1 MFNITQVASHGSI
14 ISHQSQSSPSS
25 SSSSPPAQQHQQQQH
40 SQQRQHRQQAVFSFE
55 AEFEKHKRAIRINDM
70 EEALQTFI
78 LLQAND
84 AENKIFKAY
93 IIEFSD
99 HIDPARNTDISLFF
113 ASLPAL
119 IQSTIIETI
128 AASLE
133 KKDDIRAYQALFDY
147 IHNYSRHAYKYLI
160 KAIKLL
166 VLGAQALSQ
175 AESKKYIRILVTE
188 LFPRLCKQRI
198 VLTDSDIHPAVK
210 STDRKQY
217 ISIPHNLFE
226 QYLLLGQQ
234 YYIERRE
241 WLHLATFTDM
251 MLDCCG
257 YSKLPSAPP
266 THHRSSSNRFQHLY
280 QKRHY
285 LHVDTHH
292 QTPQL
297 LHISVVFMLEFKAI
311 TADFIRLSNEYYR
324 AVCMLDDSSREKSCL
339 IPICTMKSTGGS
351 KDHGYQ
357 DVNTAIQ
364 PEYYQATSPATV
376 DSDSE
381 QDDQEQQALNAN
393 NKRSRSLSSSSVE
406 KRRKLMAYPDRG
418 GEGLDSYCMGGVD
431 HALQIL
437 SQAADC
443 MRHAVE
449 LWDWA
454 AKVAL
459 PEDKSLDQ
467 LYDSWEQEF
476 LRVIDLYQLPFDLT
490 NAVLLVRSDL
500 ALSSPSTS
508 GNLAKALKLSQSI
521 CDKIEVQRQRYKNES
536 ETPAEL
542 EVPFMFAFRVLYN
555 ISVIYLLVGSLP
567 QSTLEIAIILSVFP
581 IPGDLDDS
589 DFLADEADCRTITAI
604 FQEHDFGLMRVTQ
617 QGLVVRCIK
626 HLIVSLDNSNNRPP
640 QTNNNS
646 MASIDAALRWD
657 EKAGQ
662 IIVLMQFGWNY
673 WSTRTNFWHKIV
685 SRMREKKMFR
695 NRVFLEYVYDT
706 EILQTFQHLHNA
718 KHVAMDIIPPE
729 FAMRSAYRYFGQQPT
744 QQQSSP
750 HLNLVSHI
758 QFEEQNP
765 RLIKLPSLSSITA
778 AAAVPLPPP
787 SLYQPS
793 YSNTILPSMT
803 MSPTWYS
810 ASTQKNSHVN
820 WMSPSFY
827 YSRPA
832 TSVMLP
838 KKSSKEDPQPQERL
852 PAPIITTGTSTT
864 VVSSPT
870 SDIVARCLDYRVRKY
885 SPKMTPPRMKQ
896 VLQRFLKN
904 ILAKA
909 NEV

>member
-1 MFNITQVASHGSI
+1 MYNRSHGSTL
-14 ISHQSQSSPSS
+14 SNQSQSSLSPSS
-25 SSSSPPAQQHQQQQH
+25 QQPPQR
-40 SQQRQHRQQAVFSFE
+40 QQRQAVFSFE
-55 AEFEKHKRAIRINDM
+55 VEFEKHKRAIRINDM
-70 EEALQTFI
+70 EEALHTFI
-78 LLQAND
+78 LLQANA

-93 IIEFSD
+93 IIKFSD

-119 IQSTIIETI
+119 IQSTIIEAI

-133 KKDDIRAYQALFDY
+133 KKDAIRAYQALFDY

-160 KAIKLL
+160 RAIKLL

-175 AESKKYIRILVTE
+175 TESKKYIRTLVTE

-210 STDRKQY
+210 STDGKQY
-217 ISIPHNLFE
+217 ISIPYNLFE

-234 YYIERRE
+234 YYIELRE
-241 WLHLATFTDM
+241 WHHLSIFTHM

-257 YSKLPSAPP
+257 YSKSSLAPIDNAN
-266 THHRSSSNRFQHLY
+266 SSRFQHLH

-285 LHVDTHH
+285 LHIDTHH
-292 QTPQL
+292 QMPQL
-297 LHISVVFMLEFKAI
+297 LHISIVFMLEFKAV

-324 AVCMLDDSSREKSCL
+324 AVCMLDDSSSHEKSCL
-339 IPICTMKSTGGS
+339 IPICSMKSITDRG
-351 KDHGYQ
+351 HQ

-364 PEYYQATSPATV
+364 PEYYQAPSRATA
-376 DSDSE
+376 DSNE
-381 QDDQEQQALNAN
+381 QDERVNSDTINEN
-393 NKRSRSLSSSSVE
+393 NKRSRSPSSSSTE
-406 KRRKLMAYPDRG
+406 KRRKLMAYPYRG

-431 HALQIL
+431 NALQIL

-443 MRHAVE
+443 MRHAVG

-454 AKVAL
+454 LKVAL
-459 PEDKSLDQ
+459 PENKSLDQ
-467 LYDSWEQEF
+467 LYGSWEKEF
-476 LRVIDLYQLPFDLT
+476 LRVIELYQLPFDLT

-508 GNLAKALKLSQSI
+508 GNMAKALKLSQSI
-521 CDKIEVQRQRYKNES
+521 CDRIEAQRQRYKNES
-536 ETPAEL
+536 ETPPEL

-555 ISVIYLLVGSLP
+555 ISVIYLLVGSIP

-581 IPGDLDDS
+581 VPSNLDDS

-604 FQEHDFGLMRVTQ
+604 FQEHEFGLMRVTQ

-626 HLIVSLDNSNNRPP
+626 HLNVSLNNSNNRSS
-640 QTNNNS
+640 QTDNS
-646 MASIDAALRWD
+646 MASIDSALRWD

-706 EILQTFQHLHNA
+706 EILETFQYLHSS
-718 KHVAMDIIPPE
+718 KHVTLDIIPPE
-729 FAMRSAYRYFGQQPT
+729 FAMRSGYRSFGQQPT

-838 KKSSKEDPQPQERL
+838 KKSSKEDHQVEERL
-852 PAPIITTGTSTT
+852 PAPFITTATST
-864 VVSSPT
+864 VSSPT
-870 SDIVARCLDYRVRKY
+870 SDVVARCLDYRIRKY
-885 SPKMTPPRMKQ
+885 APKMTPPRMKQ

-904 ILAKA
+904 TLAKA
-909 NEV
+909 NDV

>member
-1 MFNITQVASHGSI
+1 MYNITQLASNGSI
-14 ISHQSQSSPSS
+14 VRNQSQSSPSPS
-25 SSSSPPAQQHQQQQH
+25 SQQQPLQR
-40 SQQRQHRQQAVFSFE
+40 QQRQAIFSFE

-70 EEALQTFI
+70 EEALQTFV
-78 LLQAND
+78 LLQANG

-119 IQSTIIETI
+119 IQSTIIEAI

-133 KKDDIRAYQALFDY
+133 RKDAIRAYQALFDY

-160 KAIKLL
+160 RAIKLL
-166 VLGAQALSQ
+166 VLGAQTLSQ
-175 AESKKYIRILVTE
+175 TESKKYIRILVTE

-210 STDRKQY
+210 STDGKQC
-217 ISIPHNLFE
+217 ISIPYNLFE

-234 YYIERRE
+234 HYIERRE
-241 WLHLATFTDM
+241 WHHLSTFTNM

-257 YSKLPSAPP
+257 YSKSPSEP
-266 THHRSSSNRFQHLY
+266 THNSSSNRFQHLHK
-280 QKRHY
+280 KRHY
-285 LHVDTHH
+285 LHIDTHH

-297 LHISVVFMLEFKAI
+297 LHISVVFMFEFKAVA
-311 TADFIRLSNEYYR
+311 ADFIRLSNEYYR
-324 AVCMLDDSSREKSCL
+324 AVCMLDDGSQEKSCL
-339 IPICTMKSTGGS
+339 IPICAMKSTGS

-357 DVNTAIQ
+357 DANTAIQ
-364 PEYYQATSPATV
+364 PEYYQALLSATV
-376 DSDSE
+376 DSSE
-381 QDDQEQQALNAN
+381 QDEAVNTDSINEN
-393 NKRSRSLSSSSVE
+393 NKRSRSPLSSSTE
-406 KRRKLMAYPDRG
+406 KRRKLIAYPDRG

-431 HALQIL
+431 NALQIL

-454 AKVAL
+454 LKVAL
-459 PEDKSLDQ
+459 PESKSLDQ
-467 LYDSWEQEF
+467 LYGSWEQEF
-476 LRVIDLYQLPFDLT
+476 LRVIDVYQLPFDLT

-521 CDKIEVQRQRYKNES
+521 CDRIEVQRQKYKNES
-536 ETPAEL
+536 ETPPEL

-555 ISVIYLLVGSLP
+555 ISVIYLLVDSLP
-567 QSTLEIAIILSVFP
+567 QSILEIAIILSVFP
-581 IPGDLDDS
+581 IPSYLDDS

-604 FQEHDFGLMRVTQ
+604 FQEHEFGLMRVTQ

-626 HLIVSLDNSNNRPP
+626 HLVVSLDSSNNRSS
-640 QTNNNS
+640 QKNNNS

-695 NRVFLEYVYDT
+695 NRTFLEYVYDT
-706 EILQTFQHLHNA
+706 EILQTFQHLHKS
-718 KHVAMDIIPPE
+718 KHVTLDIIPPE
-729 FAMRSAYRYFGQQPT
+729 FAIRSGYRYFGQQPT

-750 HLNLVSHI
+750 HMNLVSHI

-838 KKSSKEDPQPQERL
+838 KKSSKEDHRPEERL
-852 PAPIITTGTSTT
+852 PAPIITTATPALSL
-864 VVSSPT
+864 PT
-870 SDIVARCLDYRVRKY
+870 SDIVTRCLDYRVRKY

-909 NEV
+909 NEL

>member
-1 MFNITQVASHGSI
+1 MYNITKQTSHGILDNQTQRS
-14 ISHQSQSSPSS
+14 QSQQP
-25 SSSSPPAQQHQQQQH
+25 
-40 SQQRQHRQQAVFSFE
+40 QQRQQRQAIFSFE
-55 AEFEKHKRAIRINDM
+55 DEFERHKRAIRMNDM
-70 EEALQTFI
+70 EEALQTFV
-78 LLQAND
+78 LLQANA
-84 AENKIFKAY
+84 AENKIFEAY

-119 IQSTIIETI
+119 IQSTIIEKI

-133 KKDDIRAYQALFDY
+133 KKDAIRAYQALFDY

-160 KAIKLL
+160 TAIKLL
-166 VLGAQALSQ
+166 VLGAQELGQ

-210 STDRKQY
+210 STDGKQH
-217 ISIPHNLFE
+217 ISIPYNLFE

-241 WLHLATFTDM
+241 WLHLTTFTNM

-257 YSKLPSAPP
+257 YSKSVSA
-266 THHRSSSNRFQHLY
+266 SIQNSRFQHLH
-280 QKRHY
+280 QKRHC
-285 LHVDTHH
+285 LRIDSLQ
-292 QTPQL
+292 QTSQI
-297 LHISVVFMLEFKAI
+297 LHISVVFMLEFKAA
-311 TADFIRLSNEYYR
+311 TADFIRLSDEYYR
-324 AVCMLDDSSREKSCL
+324 AVCMLDDSSEEKSCL
-339 IPICTMKSTGGS
+339 IPICAMKPTSS
-351 KDHGYQ
+351 KQYGYR
-357 DVNTAIQ
+357 DTNTAIQ
-364 PEYYQATSPATV
+364 PEFYPPPSPSNANS
-376 DSDSE
+376 SDKDE
-381 QDDQEQQALNAN
+381 ENDGEIINEN
-393 NKRSRSLSSSSVE
+393 NKRTRSLSFSSSSTD

-418 GEGLDSYCMGGVD
+418 GEGLDSYCMAGVD
-431 HALQIL
+431 NALQIL
-437 SQAADC
+437 SKAADC
-443 MRHAVE
+443 MRHVVE
-449 LWDWA
+449 LWGWA
-454 AKVAL
+454 SKVAL
-459 PEDKSLDQ
+459 PENKSLDQ
-467 LYDSWEQEF
+467 LYGSWEQEF
-476 LRVIDLYQLPFDLT
+476 LRVIDMYQLPFDLT

-521 CDKIEVQRQRYKNES
+521 CDRIEVQRQKYKNQS
-536 ETPAEL
+536 ETPSEF
-542 EVPFMFAFRVLYN
+542 EIPFMFAFRVLYN

-581 IPGDLDDS
+581 IPSDLDDT

-617 QGLVVRCIK
+617 QGLVTRCIK
-626 HLIVSLDNSNNRPP
+626 HLIVSLDASSKS
-640 QTNNNS
+640 QTKNS
-646 MASIDAALRWD
+646 MASIDSALRWD

-662 IIVLMQFGWNY
+662 IIVLMQFSWNY

-685 SRMREKKMFR
+685 NRIREKKTFR
-695 NRVFLEYVYDT
+695 NRGFLEYVYDT
-706 EILQTFQHLHNA
+706 EILQTFQYLHNS
-718 KHVAMDIIPPE
+718 KNVTLDIIPPE
-729 FAMRSAYRYFGQQPT
+729 FALHNGYRYFGKQRS

-758 QFEEQNP
+758 EFEEKNP

-787 SLYQPS
+787 SLYYQPG

-838 KKSSKEDPQPQERL
+838 KKNQNGDQHEDRL
-852 PAPIITTGTSTT
+852 STPVSTMATST
-864 VVSSPT
+864 VSIPT
-870 SDIVARCLDYRVRKY
+870 SDIIVRCLDYRVRKY

-909 NEV
+909 IEV

>member
-1 MFNITQVASHGSI
+1 
-14 ISHQSQSSPSS
+14 
-25 SSSSPPAQQHQQQQH
+25 
-40 SQQRQHRQQAVFSFE
+40 
-55 AEFEKHKRAIRINDM
+55 M

-78 LLQAND
+78 LLQANG
-84 AENKIFKAY
+84 AENKIFNAY

-99 HIDPARNTDISLFF
+99 HIDPARNTDISVFF

-133 KKDDIRAYQALFDY
+133 KKDAIRAYQALFDY

-160 KAIKLL
+160 RAIKLL

-175 AESKKYIRILVTE
+175 TESKKYIRVLVTE

-210 STDRKQY
+210 STDGKQH
-217 ISIPHNLFE
+217 ISIPYNLFE

-241 WLHLATFTDM
+241 WHHLSTFTHM

-257 YSKLPSAPP
+257 YSKSA
-266 THHRSSSNRFQHLY
+266 HRPNSSRFQHLH

-292 QTPQL
+292 PMPQL
-297 LHISVVFMLEFKAI
+297 LHISVVFMLEFKAV

-324 AVCMLDDSSREKSCL
+324 AVCMLDNGSEEKSCL
-339 IPICTMKSTGGS
+339 IPICAMKSAGS
-351 KDHGYQ
+351 KDHGYR
-357 DVNTAIQ
+357 DINTAIQ
-364 PEYYQATSPATV
+364 PEYYLAPPPSIADSSSNQDEQV
-376 DSDSE
+376 DGVVVNE
-381 QDDQEQQALNAN
+381 N
-393 NKRSRSLSSSSVE
+393 NKRSRSLSTSSTE

-418 GEGLDSYCMGGVD
+418 GEGLDAYCMGGVD
-431 HALQIL
+431 NALQIL

-454 AKVAL
+454 LKVAL
-459 PEDKSLDQ
+459 PESKSLDQ
-467 LYDSWEQEF
+467 LYGSWEQEF
-476 LRVIDLYQLPFDLT
+476 LRVIDAYQLPFDLT

-521 CDKIEVQRQRYKNES
+521 CDRIEVQRQKYKSES

-542 EVPFMFAFRVLYN
+542 EIPFMFAFRVLYN

-581 IPGDLDDS
+581 IPSDLDDR

-604 FQEHDFGLMRVTQ
+604 FQEHEFGLMRVTQ

-626 HLIVSLDNSNNRPP
+626 HLIVSLDNSNNNRSS
-640 QTNNNS
+640 QTNNS
-646 MASIDAALRWD
+646 MASIDSALRWD

-673 WSTRTNFWHKIV
+673 WSTRTNFWRKIV

-706 EILQTFQHLHNA
+706 EILQTFQHLHNS
-718 KHVAMDIIPPE
+718 KDVTLDIIPPE
-729 FAMRSAYRYFGQQPT
+729 FAMRSGYRYFGQQPS

-838 KKSSKEDPQPQERL
+838 KKSPKEGHQPVERL
-852 PAPIITTGTSTT
+852 PAPITTTATSTL
-864 VVSSPT
+864 SSPAN
-870 SDIVARCLDYRVRKY
+870 DIIARCLDYRVRKY
-885 SPKMTPPRMKQ
+885 SPKMTSPRMKQ